1 MAEISLLN
9 RQRAR
14 TIDLQP
20 LSRFAQ
26 RALEKVEAVK
36 RTALPAE
43 IVAVLVSDRR
53 ISALH
58 LQFMQI
64 AGPTDVITFQHGEI
78 IISVETAH
86 RQATQLGKKL
96 LPELC
101 LYLLHGLLH
110 LAGYDDTTDSG
121 FREMQRLQRRLMRE
135 IGFDFPQKIAKAD
148 LNRSSRRSQ
157 RRWRA
162 YKSEFFL

>member
-1 MAEISLLN
+1 MPEISLLN

-14 TIDLQP
+14 TIDLEL

-26 RALEKVEAVK
+26 RALDKVEAVG

-53 ISALH
+53 ISAIH

-78 IISVETAH
+78 IISVETAY
-86 RQATQLGKKL
+86 RQATQFGTELVE
-96 LPELC
+96 ELC

-110 LAGYDDTTDSG
+110 LAGHDDATTSG
-121 FREMQRLQRRLMRE
+121 SREMDRLQRTLMRE
-135 IGFDFPQKIAKAD
+135 IWDASIMVERKP
-148 LNRSSRRSQ
+148 RRIG
-157 RRWRA
+157 
-162 YKSEFFL
+162 

>member
-1 MAEISLLN
+1 MPEISLLN

-26 RALEKVEAVK
+26 RALAEVEAIE

-53 ISALH
+53 ISAIH
-58 LQFMQI
+58 LQFMQM

-78 IISVETAH
+78 VISVETAH
-86 RQATQLGKKL
+86 RQATQLGKEL
-96 LPELC
+96 FEELC
-101 LYLLHGLLH
+101 LYLVHGLLH
-110 LAGYDDTTDSG
+110 LAGYDDATDAG
-121 FREMQRLQRRLMRE
+121 FQEMDRLQQKLMRRLDATFHKR
-135 IGFDFPQKIAKAD
+135 
-148 LNRSSRRSQ
+148 SRRQILNKSSQ
-157 RRWRA
+157 RPQRN
-162 YKSEFFL
+162 

>member
-1 MAEISLLN
+1 MPEISLLN

-14 TIDLQP
+14 TIDLEQ
-20 LSRFAQ
+20 LSRFGE
-26 RALEKVEAVK
+26 RALEKVGAVE

-53 ISALH
+53 ISAMH

-64 AGPTDVITFQHGEI
+64 AGVTDVITFQHGEI

-86 RQATQLGKKL
+86 RQAIQLGKEL
-96 LPELC
+96 IEELC

-110 LAGYDDTTDSG
+110 LAGYEDATDSG
-121 FREMQRLQRRLMRE
+121 FREMERLQRRLMRE
-135 IGFDFPQKIAKAD
+135 IGRKDA
-148 LNRSSRRSQ
+148 
-157 RRWRA
+157 
-162 YKSEFFL
+162 

>member
-1 MAEISLLN
+1 MPEISLLN

-14 TIDLQP
+14 AIDVGS

-26 RALEKVEAVK
+26 CALAKVEAVQ

-53 ISALH
+53 IAAIH

-78 IISVETAH
+78 IISVETAD
-86 RQATQLGKKL
+86 RQATQLGKAL
-96 LPELC
+96 LKELC

-110 LAGYDDTTDSG
+110 LAGYDDVTDSDS
-121 FREMQRLQRRLMRE
+121 RIMERLQRRLMRDLSTP
-135 IGFDFPQKIAKAD
+135 GSAPGPAD
-148 LNRSSRRSQ
+148 G
-157 RRWRA
+157 
-162 YKSEFFL
+162 

>member
-1 MAEISLLN
+1 MPEISLLN

-14 TIDLQP
+14 TIDLEL

-26 RALEKVEAVK
+26 RALDKVEAVG

-53 ISALH
+53 ISAIH

-78 IISVETAH
+78 IISVETAY
-86 RQATQLGKKL
+86 RQATQFGTELVE
-96 LPELC
+96 ELC

-110 LAGYDDTTDSG
+110 LAGYDDATTFGS
-121 FREMQRLQRRLMRE
+121 REMDRLQRTLMRE
-135 IGFDFPQKIAKAD
+135 IRDASIMVGRKP
-148 LNRSSRRSQ
+148 RRIG
-157 RRWRA
+157 
-162 YKSEFFL
+162 

>member
-1 MAEISLLN
+1 MPEISLLN

-20 LSRFAQ
+20 LSRFAR
-26 RALEKVEAVK
+26 RALEKVEAIG

-43 IVAVLVSDRR
+43 IVTVLVSDRR
-53 ISALH
+53 ISAIH

-64 AGPTDVITFQHGEI
+64 AGPTDVITFHHGEI

-86 RQATQLGKKL
+86 RQATRLGRDL
-96 LPELC
+96 FEELC

-110 LAGYDDTTDSG
+110 LAGYDDDTDSG
-121 FREMQRLQRRLMRE
+121 FREMDRLQQRLMRE
-135 IGFDFPQKIAKAD
+135 LRKG
-148 LNRSSRRSQ
+148 RG
-157 RRWRA
+157 
-162 YKSEFFL
+162 YM

>member
-1 MAEISLLN
+1 MPGISLLN

-14 TIDLQP
+14 TIDLRP

-26 RALEKVEAVK
+26 HALEKVEALE

-43 IVAVLVSDRR
+43 IVTVLVSDRR
-53 ISALH
+53 ISAMH

-86 RQATQLGKKL
+86 RQATQLGKEL

-110 LAGYDDTTDSG
+110 LAGYDDTTDYG
-121 FREMQRLQRRLMRE
+121 IQEMRRLQRRLMRE
-135 IGFDFPQKIAKAD
+135 IGSTFDK
-148 LNRSSRRSQ
+148 RSRSQ
-157 RRWRA
+157 I
-162 YKSEFFL
+162 

>member
-1 MAEISLLN
+1 MPGISLLN

-20 LSRFAQ
+20 LSRFAR
-26 RALEKVEAVK
+26 RALEKVESVK
-36 RTALPAE
+36 RTGLPAE
-43 IVAVLVSDRR
+43 IVVVLVSDRR
-53 ISALH
+53 ISAVH

-86 RQATQLGKKL
+86 RQATKLGKEL

-135 IGFDFPQKIAKAD
+135 IGSSFHK
-148 LNRSSRRSQ
+148 RSRRQ
-157 RRWRA
+157 I
-162 YKSEFFL
+162 

>member
-1 MAEISLLN
+1 MPEISLLN

-20 LSRFAQ
+20 LSRFAR
-26 RALEKVEAVK
+26 RALEKVEAIG

-43 IVAVLVSDRR
+43 IVTVLVSDRR
-53 ISALH
+53 ISAIH

-64 AGPTDVITFQHGEI
+64 AGPTDVITFHHGEI

-86 RQATQLGKKL
+86 RQATQLGRDL
-96 LPELC
+96 FEELC

-110 LAGYDDTTDSG
+110 LAGYDDDTDSG
-121 FREMQRLQRRLMRE
+121 FREMDRLQQRLMRE
-135 IGFDFPQKIAKAD
+135 LRKG
-148 LNRSSRRSQ
+148 RG
-157 RRWRA
+157 
-162 YKSEFFL
+162 YM